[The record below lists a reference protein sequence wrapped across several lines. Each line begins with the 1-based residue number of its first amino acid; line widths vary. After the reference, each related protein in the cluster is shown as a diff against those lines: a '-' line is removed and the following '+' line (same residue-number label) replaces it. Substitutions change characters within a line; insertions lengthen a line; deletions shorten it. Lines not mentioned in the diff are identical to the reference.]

1 MARKPGDGMLGLL
14 RKLVQSC
21 TGCAGSVCDTKPS
34 IAIVVSSSRQS
45 GTGNQPQAESQLQSP
60 DKDSIHTASSLQQLQ
75 RTSACKAV
83 PVPGF
88 QEPMAGAA
96 KAGLQ
101 PIKTEEVLIT
111 EPFCQ
116 ATLDVALLVAQCS
129 SFATA
134 GVQLHIATTS
144 HWAVDV
150 VELSALKSLL
160 DGAEHAV
167 VIASLPS
174 LSEVMEHSHQPP
186 PVAAGTST
194 GEAQPPNLGAGPP
207 HSRHAGGVKKKPRRR
222 SERKTGHDPA
232 PLDSKRKQLS
242 LRRSITSS
250 QLPLNSSGEA
260 AASQTM
266 HRTHSSA
273 ASDVMHSVRR
283 GSVVLQELSLLAASL
298 PHRQQQPPAADPIL
312 AIDRGQLNLQHLT
325 DLLTQQAGVSVE
337 TLPCAPPKPG
347 QRHRSEGYRASSVD
361 AGTSTTRSSSL
372 MTSMSNPPAGSQVP
386 QGQGRRAP
394 GALQQF
400 SPASRWS
407 QHQAQV
413 LADDDAPRAFMM
425 ARAEALW
432 QMHKQPAQASVR
444 SATQLRRE
452 ASLPQ
457 SGPQM
462 QEGSCNESTGPAS
475 HGTAKPRVRF
485 AENLSSS
492 PHPEMELMDAGGTQ
506 ILCDSKLNISNIQS
520 ASQNETRPTL
530 VPRHFRDH

>member
-21 TGCAGSVCDTKPS
+21 TGCAGSVHICDTNAVCLDEPS
-34 IAIVVSSSRQS
+34 IAIVVSGQS
-45 GTGNQPQAESQLQSP
+45 GTGHQPQAESQLQSP

-167 VIASLPS
+167 VIASLPL
-174 LSEVMEHSHQPP
+174 LSEVVEHSHQPL

-194 GEAQPPNLGAGPP
+194 GEAQQPNLGAGPP

-222 SERKTGHDPA
+222 SERKTSHDPA

-250 QLPLNSSGEA
+250 QLRLKPSGEA

-283 GSVVLQELSLLAASL
+283 GSV
-298 PHRQQQPPAADPIL
+298 
-312 AIDRGQLNLQHLT
+312 
-325 DLLTQQAGVSVE
+325 
-337 TLPCAPPKPG
+337 
-347 QRHRSEGYRASSVD
+347 
-361 AGTSTTRSSSL
+361 
-372 MTSMSNPPAGSQVP
+372 
-386 QGQGRRAP
+386 
-394 GALQQF
+394 
-400 SPASRWS
+400 
-407 QHQAQV
+407 
-413 LADDDAPRAFMM
+413 
-425 ARAEALW
+425 
-432 QMHKQPAQASVR
+432 
-444 SATQLRRE
+444 
-452 ASLPQ
+452 
-457 SGPQM
+457 
-462 QEGSCNESTGPAS
+462 
-475 HGTAKPRVRF
+475 
-485 AENLSSS
+485 
-492 PHPEMELMDAGGTQ
+492 
-506 ILCDSKLNISNIQS
+506 
-520 ASQNETRPTL
+520 
-530 VPRHFRDH
+530 